1 MAVRP
6 LFLFPHV
13 SDHGLSNSRNSILIT
28 TLKELEHADD
38 KTY

>member
-1 MAVRP
+1 MAISP

-13 SDHGLSNSRNSILIT
+13 SDHDLSSSRNSILIT